1 MNCFSELTYS
11 IYADGELLGEEARAV
26 ERHLAICARCRGL
39 VTGLRAESQILR
51 EVLSEP
57 DLEAARIPAWPPE
70 RPLRVAGPLLAVLAA
85 LAGLRIAVGALFDLD
100 LPAGLDS
107 ALEWLNPFQLN
118 TQLALFFRGVFFV
131 AEEGASMLAVT
142 FTVVGVLIVLVLVV
156 FASLLLRRQGAQI
169 SATTLAI
176 SMLVAALAAPPRAAA
191 VEVRKGE
198 KMGTITIPAGQTI
211 NDSLIVT
218 GETIIVDGTITGNL
232 IAAGRSVRIRG
243 TVQGDVVVGSQ
254 SLDLAGTVTG
264 NVYAFSQN
272 TNIRGQIRGSLH
284 NFSQIFRLESVAAV
298 DGDTLTFAADN
309 TLEGAVARDV
319 MAFSGMV
326 EARGKIGRNLSAFAD
341 RVLVSSTGTVGGN
354 LTARVP
360 AQNRLT
366 VDPAAKV
373 SGKTDIQIR
382 ASRAGWQ
389 ARLGQPRFYFWQAV
403 QVAGAMIVGALLL
416 TLFPGFYRSTAGAV
430 TSWPRSLGL
439 GFAALVAGPVA
450 IVILAVTLIGIPLA
464 AAGLFLYIAGLY
476 LAKIITGAWL
486 GQTLL
491 RRMPQNNQDALLG
504 LLLGLLIIFVVVQ
517 IPFVGGI
524 FHMVLFC
531 LGLGSFTWWLYV
543 GRHTA

>member
-1 MNCFSELTYS
+1 MSCFSELTYS
-11 IYADGELLGEEARAV
+11 IYADGELLAEEARAV
-26 ERHLAICARCRGL
+26 ERHLATCARCRGL
-39 VTGLRAESQILR
+39 VAGLRAESQMLR

-57 DLEAARIPAWPPE
+57 DLEAARIPAWPPD

-85 LAGLRIAVGALFDLD
+85 LTGLRIAVGALFDLD

-142 FTVVGVLIVLVLVV
+142 FTVVGVLIVLVLAV

-169 SATTLAI
+169 SATTLAL
-176 SMLVAALAAPPRAAA
+176 SMLVMALAAPPRAEA
-191 VEVRKGE
+191 VEVRRGE
-198 KMGTITIPAGQTI
+198 KMGTITIPSGQTI

-218 GETIIVDGTITGNL
+218 GETIIVDGIITGNL

-243 TVQGDVVVGSQ
+243 TVHGDMVVGAQ
-254 SLDLAGTVTG
+254 RLDLEGTVNG

-272 TNIRGQIRGSLH
+272 TNVRGQIRGSLH
-284 NFSQIFRLESVAAV
+284 NFSEIFRLESAAAV

-309 TLEGAVARDV
+309 TLEGTVARDV

-354 LTARVP
+354 LMARVP

-373 SGKTDIQIR
+373 SGKTDIQLR
-382 ASRAGWQ
+382 AARSGWR

-403 QVAGAMIVGALLL
+403 QLAGAMIAGALLL
-416 TLFPGFYRSTAGAV
+416 TLFPRFYRTTAGAV

-439 GFAALVAGPVA
+439 GFATLVAGPVA

-464 AAGLFLYIAGLY
+464 TAGLFLYIAGLY

-491 RRMPQNNQDALLG
+491 RRVPQNNQDALLG
-504 LLLGLLIIFVVVQ
+504 LLLGLLIIFVAVQ

-524 FHMVLFC
+524 FHMVLWC
-531 LGLGSFTWWLYV
+531 LGLGSFTWWLYS
-543 GRHTA
+543 GQQTA